1 MTSSLVPNQRILVAD
16 DERII
21 ADTLQIILS
30 KHGFEVIVAYGA
42 NAAIEKAR
50 HFNPQIFLCDV
61 MMPETNGVDA
71 AIAVRTIL
79 PECKIVLFSGQ
90 AGVHDLLQGAR
101 SRGYEFELLLKPMH
115 PADLLVH
122 FRALG

>member
-1 MTSSLVPNQRILVAD
+1 MRILIAD
-16 DERII
+16 DEPII
-21 ADTLQIILS
+21 ADTLRMILTQD
-30 KHGFEVIVAYGA
+30 GFEVAAAYDGKT
-42 NAAIEKAR
+42 AIER
-50 HFNPQIFLCDV
+50 SRQFCPQIFLCDV

-122 FRALG
+122 LRALG